1 MCPSDTVVALQM
13 WPLTSHNATQINH
26 QAVNITAGWEE
37 SENEVGIFP
46 NEDRGKFYW
55 CREHE
60 EKWGKKPGVQKF
72 PNLEVGF
79 SKEYLCVLKKV
90 SLSHGK
96 KLTFWVFKFFHIQL
110 SLSPLYT
117 FLIATPSSFC
127 GARPRA
133 LSLFYFKM
141 NSVKMFPR
149 SVLFCGQREREMAIY
164 LL

>member
-55 CREHE
+55 YREHE
-60 EKWGKKPGVQKF
+60 EKGGEKPGAQKF

-79 SKEYLCVLKKV
+79 SEEYLCVLKKV

-96 KLTFWVFKFFHIQL
+96 KIDIL
-110 SLSPLYT
+110 SLQILPH
-117 FLIATPSSFC
+117 
-127 GARPRA
+127 RA
-133 LSLFYFKM
+133 LPLPFVYISHSNTFVLLWRSSASTF
-141 NSVKMFPR
+141 
-149 SVLFCGQREREMAIY
+149 SVLF
-164 LL
+164 